1 MKFEMEKRQLNLVV
15 FIKEYPV
22 GLAITKK
29 IQNILNYLILQ
40 QIGINVIS
48 YRSQF
53 KQPSI
58 KGSDNG
64 IPYETIGMGLSL
76 SPKNFPAVFLY
87 FVKGLR
93 LILKFK
99 KKRNNNIFYCIGP
112 VNVENFLFVF
122 WARLLGYKLIFDINE
137 DYSFFEDKVKFT
149 SRIKVWTIRKLDFF
163 TYHWASA
170 IIVVSKHLEKKY
182 LNRTRKHVMRLPVTA
197 KENFNP
203 DKYLFN
209 NPLQVVYAGSFDLK
223 DGVSD
228 IIEGFVSF
236 NNIHKSANLILTGK
250 SDQQLEYKEK
260 YKDNPNLIF
269 KGHLSDDEFY
279 RLLRNADVMCMC
291 RTNSGFSNAG
301 FPFKLGEY
309 LVTGNPVISTK
320 ASDVEDYLTSDDAH
334 LIDFNSPLQIC
345 NTLLEIAKDPEAA
358 RIKGLNGR
366 KKYQK
371 YFSPEI
377 NGKRFHD
384 LLNLIVS

>member
-1 MKFEMEKRQLNLVV
+1 MERRQLNLVV

-29 IQNILNYLILQ
+29 IKNILHFLLLKK
-40 QIGINVIS
+40 IGINVIS

-53 KQPSI
+53 KQPSV

-64 IPYETIGMGLSL
+64 INYETIGMGLSFKL
-76 SPKNFPAVFLY
+76 KNFPAVILY
-87 FVKGLR
+87 FVKGLQ
-93 LILKFK
+93 LILKHK
-99 KKRNNNIFYCIGP
+99 KKLKSNIFYCIGP

-137 DYSFFEDKVKFT
+137 DYSFFEDKVKFI
-149 SRIKVWTIRKLDFF
+149 SRIKVWTIKKLDFL
-163 TYHWASA
+163 TYSWASA
-170 IIVVSKHLEKKY
+170 IIVVSTHLEKKY
-182 LNRTRKHVMRLPVTA
+182 LNLTKKNVMLIPVTA

-203 DKYLFN
+203 DKSLFN
-209 NPLQVVYAGSFDLK
+209 NPFQVIYAGSFDLK
-223 DGVSD
+223 DGVGD
-228 IIEGFVSF
+228 ILDGFISF
-236 NNIHKSANLILTGK
+236 NNIYKNANLILTGK
-250 SDQQLEYKEK
+250 SEQQLVYKEK
-260 YKDNPNLIF
+260 YKNNPNLIF

-279 RLLRNADVMCMC
+279 NLLRNADAMCMC

-334 LIDFNSPLQIC
+334 LIDFNSPKQIC
-345 NTLLEIAKDPEAA
+345 NALLEITKDPEAA
-358 RIKGLNGR
+358 RIRGLNGR

-371 YFSPEI
+371 HFSPEI
-377 NGKRFHD
+377 NGKRFND
-384 LLNLIVS
+384 LLNIIAS